1 MHAGKVLI
9 PLLLIP
15 LLLLVSACTTVRIG
29 RDFDLAA
36 FDAKV
41 QRGVTTQADVR
52 GWLGEPAG
60 VGKSVDSSGERYEE
74 WNYYHGSVRIPGG
87 AEAPVKVLQI
97 KFDQRG
103 VVRAYN
109 WSGQRG

>member
-1 MHAGKVLI
+1 MKLTRVFI
-9 PLLLIP
+9 PLLL
-15 LLLLVSACTTVRIG
+15 VAASACTTVRVG

-41 QRGVTTQADVR
+41 VRGVTTQADVR
-52 GWLGEPAG
+52 GWLGEP
-60 VGKSVDSSGERYEE
+60 VGIGGSVDTSGERYQE
-74 WNYYHGSVRIPGG
+74 WNYYYGAVRVPGG
-87 AEAPVKVLQI
+87 AESPVKVLQI

-103 VVRAYN
+103 VVRSYN